1 MASVALMST
10 SGPDERPRVLIVD
23 DEKFIRDI
31 LADFLGME
39 GYIVRTAEDGAAA
52 LTELDN
58 AHYDLV
64 ISDLKMPRMGGIEL
78 LDAIGT
84 AAPSA
89 LTVIMTGFGTVET
102 AIDAM
107 KRGAYDY
114 ILKPFKVEEVIR
126 VVQRG
131 LEKQRLAAENLR
143 LREAVSL
150 YKVSEAI
157 AASLSLEEV
166 LATIG
171 DTAVHELEGDLVSTW
186 LDDGEGGYFERQR
199 LVQPPG
205 RDSSLPPTRVSEPPI
220 AGERRRSRWPTPSEP
235 RIGAEFGELA
245 PRAFIDHY
253 AAHSTLLEQ
262 GAKGARFFAHAAG
275 GAARCSLVSVP
286 LRMKTRLL
294 GWICVASFTK
304 QKRFNEGQRKL
315 LSIVGSRA
323 AAAIENARLY
333 EDLRA
338 TFQQTIQGL
347 ARAIDKMD
355 RYTAGH
361 SERVATYATYL
372 AVRLGLPPDV
382 VEIVRQSA
390 LMHDIGK
397 IGCVM
402 NLNKP
407 GKLTQDEYE
416 IFKKHPAY
424 GKDILDPIKFLH
436 PLVPGVHLHHERWDG
451 RGYPLGLKG
460 NDVPLIARIIA
471 VADTYDAMTSDRAY
485 RRALP
490 HEVAVGEIERC
501 SGSQFDP
508 EVAYSFTAGLDE
520 FREELAAKGDQG
532 PGLRALGFAA
542 ATVHRAIQCHARRQA
557 PRVPDVRRRPARPRL
572 QRGAPQGRRRED
584 PALPRARAQ
593 HPAPLAPRWTRS
605 PRAAPPSRWRA
616 RAGIGIL
623 HKNLPIEAQARE
635 VERVKRAESGMI
647 LGPVTVRPSQS
658 LRDALEVMREH
669 DISGVPVVEGERPV
683 GILTARDIRF
693 EQNLDQ
699 PVSAL
704 MTKEL
709 VTVPPGRQRR
719 RGQAP
724 PPQAPHRE
732 APRRRRRGQASSG
745 LITIKDILQ
754 ADKYPQA
761 VKDEQRRLRVGA
773 AIGPGPDRR
782 ERTAALVAAGV
793 DVLVIDTA
801 HGHSRGRPRRGAR
814 DEEGVPGDAR
824 HRGQRGHG
832 RGHRGAHRRR
842 GRRRSRSASGP
853 GSICT
858 TRVVAGVGVPQI
870 SAVADCARVGRAPRR
885 ARSSPT
891 AA

>member
-1 MASVALMST
+1 VLEPFHARQERASAAATAPDLVASKVGAPSSLPSLVPDRMTVSQA
-10 SGPDERPRVLIVD
+10 PDERPRVLIVD

-52 LTELDN
+52 LGELGN

-78 LDAIGT
+78 LDSIG
-84 AAPSA
+84 AVAPNA

-150 YKVSEAI
+150 YSVSEAI

-171 DTAVHELEGDLVSTW
+171 DTAIHELKGDLVSTW

-199 LVQPPG
+199 LVQPRSSSSSTPPATPG
-205 RDSSLPPTRVSEPPI
+205 PERVSDLP
-220 AGERRRSRWPTPSEP
+220 ASGERTASRIPPPDPTP
-235 RIGAEFGELA
+235 RIGVELGTFA
-245 PRAFIDHY
+245 PQAFIDHY
-253 AAHSTLLEQ
+253 AANSALLEQ
-262 GAKGARFFAHAAG
+262 SGKGIRFFATPPATPLI
-275 GAARCSLVSVP
+275 SLVSVP

-294 GWICVASFTK
+294 GWIAVASFTK
-304 QKRFNEGQRKL
+304 QKRFSEGNRKL

-416 IFKKHPAY
+416 MFKRHPQY
-424 GKDILDPIKFLH
+424 GKDILDPIRFLH

-508 EVAYSFTAGLDE
+508 EVSHSFTGGLDE
-520 FREELAAKGDQG
+520 FREDQG
-532 PGLRALGFAA
+532 TKG
-542 ATVHRAIQCHARRQA
+542 H
-557 PRVPDVRRRPARPRL
+557 RVPD
-572 QRGAPQGRRRED
+572 
-584 PALPRARAQ
+584 
-593 HPAPLAPRWTRS
+593 
-605 PRAAPPSRWRA
+605 
-616 RAGIGIL
+616 
-623 HKNLPIEAQARE
+623 
-635 VERVKRAESGMI
+635 
-647 LGPVTVRPSQS
+647 
-658 LRDALEVMREH
+658 
-669 DISGVPVVEGERPV
+669 
-683 GILTARDIRF
+683 
-693 EQNLDQ
+693 
-699 PVSAL
+699 
-704 MTKEL
+704 
-709 VTVPPGRQRR
+709 
-719 RGQAP
+719 
-724 PPQAPHRE
+724 
-732 APRRRRRGQASSG
+732 
-745 LITIKDILQ
+745 
-754 ADKYPQA
+754 
-761 VKDEQRRLRVGA
+761 
-773 AIGPGPDRR
+773 
-782 ERTAALVAAGV
+782 
-793 DVLVIDTA
+793 
-801 HGHSRGRPRRGAR
+801 
-814 DEEGVPGDAR
+814 
-824 HRGQRGHG
+824 
-832 RGHRGAHRRR
+832 
-842 GRRRSRSASGP
+842 
-853 GSICT
+853 
-858 TRVVAGVGVPQI
+858 
-870 SAVADCARVGRAPRR
+870 
-885 ARSSPT
+885 
-891 AA
+891 

>member
-1 MASVALMST
+1 MTTPMTISS
-10 SGPDERPRVLIVD
+10 PDERPRVLIVD

-52 LTELDN
+52 LTELGN
-58 AHYDLV
+58 AHYDLI

-84 AAPSA
+84 AAPNA

-131 LEKQRLAAENLR
+131 LEKQRLSAENLR

-150 YKVSEAI
+150 YTVSEAI

-171 DTAVHELEGDLVSTW
+171 DTAIHELKGDLVSTW

-199 LVQPPG
+199 LVQPRG
-205 RDSSLPPTRVSEPPI
+205 SLESSVPPPSARVSELPVS
-220 AGERRRSRWPTPSEP
+220 GERHALPLADAQGEP
-235 RIGAEFGELA
+235 RIGSEYGVLA
-245 PRAFIDHY
+245 PQAFIDHY
-253 AAHSTLLEQ
+253 GAHSTLLEQ
-262 GAKGARFFAHAAG
+262 GGKGSRFFSTPPVVPLG
-275 GAARCSLVSVP
+275 SLVSVP

-294 GWICVASFTK
+294 GWIFVASFTK
-304 QKRFNEGQRKL
+304 QKRFNEGHRKL

-338 TFQQTIQGL
+338 TFQQTIHGL

-361 SERVATYATYL
+361 SGRVATYATYL
-372 AVRLGLPPDV
+372 AVRLGLSPEV
-382 VEIVRQSA
+382 IEIVRQSA

-416 IFKKHPAY
+416 MFKRHPVY

-501 SGSQFDP
+501 SSTQFDP
-508 EVAYSFTAGLDE
+508 DIARSFTVGLDD
-520 FREELAAKGDQG
+520 FREEQGAKGNK
-532 PGLRALGFAA
+532 
-542 ATVHRAIQCHARRQA
+542 I
-557 PRVPDVRRRPARPRL
+557 PD
-572 QRGAPQGRRRED
+572 
-584 PALPRARAQ
+584 
-593 HPAPLAPRWTRS
+593 
-605 PRAAPPSRWRA
+605 
-616 RAGIGIL
+616 
-623 HKNLPIEAQARE
+623 
-635 VERVKRAESGMI
+635 
-647 LGPVTVRPSQS
+647 
-658 LRDALEVMREH
+658 
-669 DISGVPVVEGERPV
+669 
-683 GILTARDIRF
+683 
-693 EQNLDQ
+693 
-699 PVSAL
+699 
-704 MTKEL
+704 
-709 VTVPPGRQRR
+709 
-719 RGQAP
+719 
-724 PPQAPHRE
+724 
-732 APRRRRRGQASSG
+732 
-745 LITIKDILQ
+745 
-754 ADKYPQA
+754 
-761 VKDEQRRLRVGA
+761 
-773 AIGPGPDRR
+773 
-782 ERTAALVAAGV
+782 
-793 DVLVIDTA
+793 
-801 HGHSRGRPRRGAR
+801 
-814 DEEGVPGDAR
+814 
-824 HRGQRGHG
+824 
-832 RGHRGAHRRR
+832 
-842 GRRRSRSASGP
+842 
-853 GSICT
+853 
-858 TRVVAGVGVPQI
+858 
-870 SAVADCARVGRAPRR
+870 
-885 ARSSPT
+885 
-891 AA
+891 